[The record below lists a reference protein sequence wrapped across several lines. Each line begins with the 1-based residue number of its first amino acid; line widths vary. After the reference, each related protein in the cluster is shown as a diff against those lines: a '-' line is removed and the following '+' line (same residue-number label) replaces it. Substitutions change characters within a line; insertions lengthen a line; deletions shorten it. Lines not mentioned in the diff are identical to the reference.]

1 MRISD
6 WSSDVCSS
14 DLRRWPADA
23 RKPARRSRSEQGGG
37 TVMKAQYKLAGFA
50 SALAISLFA
59 ASASAEPTSMQN
71 VMAVAIDSNPQI
83 HQAEMNKTAIAFELA
98 QAKGL
103 YLARITLAILEAV
116 PPSEN
121 TN

>member
-14 DLRRWPADA
+14 DLLGNGRAPAARADRRRPADA

-37 TVMKAQYKLAGFA
+37 TVMKAQHKLAGFA

-59 ASASAEPTSMQN
+59 ASASAEPTSLQN
-71 VMAVAIDSNPQI
+71 VMAVAIDSNQI
-83 HQAEMNKTAIAFELA
+83 GRAH
-98 QAKGL
+98 G
-103 YLARITLAILEAV
+103 
-116 PPSEN
+116 
-121 TN
+121 